1 MTAPPLLHVPHS
13 YVSICIERVSA
24 PRDYQRG
31 FFLPLLNR
39 FLSFFL
45 AFIVILAAKLP
56 FILILNKHDLC
67 QALSLSNVITLKKL
81 KSLKICGYTPSFG
94 VDSSKRA
101 FMKQICNIVPFLLL
115 LMGLSVFFSCKKSTV
130 DQPAGPYTLSY
141 GDSIIYLKP
150 SAGDYIVTPVETR
163 PGTYTG
169 FPEGIQID
177 ETTGAINVSKS
188 ETGLRYLVT
197 HTDAAGKETTTKI
210 VLSGITFR
218 DKYYN
223 LSVNDSIAFPVYN
236 ANESTSLPLT
246 GSVFDDGGGAK
257 LSGCDVKTING
268 QINLAQSIRDGLFGN
283 NPVDDSKKEIDI
295 VYRLNDG
302 SDKALNKLR
311 VKLYYYSS
319 MSNVAPD
326 LLETLQD
333 RQDQGV
339 FLRGA
344 SVMGF
349 TRIAKPRP
357 PCITIIAR

>member
-1 MTAPPLLHVPHS
+1 M
-13 YVSICIERVSA
+13 
-24 PRDYQRG
+24 
-31 FFLPLLNR
+31 
-39 FLSFFL
+39 
-45 AFIVILAAKLP
+45 K
-56 FILILNKHDLC
+56 
-67 QALSLSNVITLKKL
+67 
-81 KSLKICGYTPSFG
+81 KICHIAP
-94 VDSSKRA
+94 
-101 FMKQICNIVPFLLL
+101 ILLL
-115 LMGLSVFFSCKKSTV
+115 LMGLSVLFSCKKSVV
-130 DQPAGPYTLSY
+130 DQPGPYSLSY
-141 GDSIIYLKP
+141 GDSIIYMKP
-150 SAGDYIVTPVETR
+150 SGGDYIVTPIETS

-188 ETGLRYLVT
+188 ETGLRYLIT
-197 HTDAAGKETTTKI
+197 HTDPAGKESTTTV

-223 LSVNDSIAFPVYN
+223 LSLNDSIAFPVYN
-236 ANESTSLPLT
+236 AKESNALPLT
-246 GSVFDDGGGAK
+246 GSVFDDGGGAQ
-257 LSGCDVKTING
+257 LSGCDVQTVNG
-268 QINLAQSIRDGLFGN
+268 QINLAQSIRDGLFGS

-319 MSNVAPD
+319 ISNVAPD

-333 RQDQGV
+333 RLDQGV

-344 SVMGF
+344 SVLGF

-357 PCITIIAR
+357 PCIIIIAR